1 MAYIFLKMNNSFGK
15 KEKNGNFVSHQWIEK
30 GSVNAANKERGSGGG
45 NFREME
51 TTIHTNN
58 ILLYP
63 SPLVKIE
70 ENWWH
75 SPFWSHS
82 PQIHSWWM
90 SRLSCRHRPISF
102 TGDCFSI
109 RFLYEVKILN
119 YTKSKFQFWTR
130 IVWILAEQLFTY
142 GKLAWYKDERT
153 LIRVRKKH
161 VIQTVL
167 FPSFMLF
174 LSFFFKSQLN

>member
-1 MAYIFLKMNNSFGK
+1 MQQIK
-15 KEKNGNFVSHQWIEK
+15 KEV
-30 GSVNAANKERGSGGG
+30 RGGG
-45 NFREME
+45 DFREME

-75 SPFWSHS
+75 SPFLSHS

-109 RFLYEVKILN
+109 RFLYEVKIMN